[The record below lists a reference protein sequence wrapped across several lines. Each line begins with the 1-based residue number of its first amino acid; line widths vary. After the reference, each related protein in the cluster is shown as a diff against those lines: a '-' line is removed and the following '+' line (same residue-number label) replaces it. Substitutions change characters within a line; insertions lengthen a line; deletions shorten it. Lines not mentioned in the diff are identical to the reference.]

1 MLLYYVRIKIEMYT
15 RDVAYMA
22 GRKASVTPFEVKFG
36 VNDRRF
42 PQPVAGGG

>member
-22 GRKASVTPFEVKFG
+22 GRKASVTPFEAKFG
-36 VNDRRF
+36 VRGSWGNLRSF
-42 PQPVAGGG
+42 P